1 MSNVE
6 RAYNRL
12 ESWSLTLNNHLKDH
26 RQEISGILDG
36 KVPLPAGSPSRSV
49 AATVAMGQML
59 QDGQEI
65 TDALKNLE
73 QVISEDGSQA
83 SGARGTAASRYEKE
97 TPHNGRPYA

>member
-1 MSNVE
+1 MSNLE

-26 RQEISGILDG
+26 RQEISGIFDG

-65 TDALKNLE
+65 ADALKNLE
-73 QVISEDGSQA
+73 LVISEDGSQA
-83 SGARGTAASRYEKE
+83 SEARGTAAFRHEKE
-97 TPHNGRPYA
+97 APHNGRPYA